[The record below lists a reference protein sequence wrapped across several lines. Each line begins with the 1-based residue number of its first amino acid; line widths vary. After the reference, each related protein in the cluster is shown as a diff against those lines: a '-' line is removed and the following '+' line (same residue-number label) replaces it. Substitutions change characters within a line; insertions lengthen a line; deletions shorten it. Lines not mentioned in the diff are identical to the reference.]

1 MGIRVQK
8 MDINSNEYWMQKA
21 LACAKK
27 AQDID
32 EVPVGAVIVKD
43 NKLIAQAFNQSITK
57 NDPCAH
63 AEILVLRKA
72 AKKLNNYR
80 LNGCKLYCTLEPC
93 MMCAGALVHA
103 RIDTLI
109 YATNDPKTGVIDSVA
124 DFLNSPFHNHK
135 IKVISNVLADESKFL
150 LTNFFRIKRK
160 NRRSE

>member
-1 MGIRVQK
+1 
-8 MDINSNEYWMQKA
+8 MDRCSNNHEYWMQKA
-21 LACAKK
+21 LTCAKK

-32 EVPVGAVIVKD
+32 EVPVGAIIIKD
-43 NKLIAQAFNQSITK
+43 NKLIAHAFNQSITN

-103 RIDTLI
+103 RIDSLI
-109 YATNDPKTGVIDSVA
+109 YATSDPKTGVIDSVA
-124 DFLNSPFHNHK
+124 DYLNAPFHNHK
-135 IKVISNVLADESKFL
+135 IKVISGVLANDAKDVLTKF
-150 LTNFFRIKRK
+150 FAQKRI
-160 NRRSE
+160 NRRY

>member
-1 MGIRVQK
+1 
-8 MDINSNEYWMQKA
+8 MDRCSNNHEYWMQKA
-21 LACAKK
+21 LTCAKK

-43 NKLIAQAFNQSITK
+43 NKLIAQAFNQSISK

-63 AEILVLRKA
+63 AEVLVLRKA

-80 LNGCKLYCTLEPC
+80 LNDCKLYCTLEPC

-103 RIDTLI
+103 RIDSLI

-124 DFLNSPFHNHK
+124 DYLNAPFHNHK
-135 IKVISNVLADESKFL
+135 IKVISGVLANDAKDILTKF
-150 LTNFFRIKRK
+150 FAQKRI
-160 NRRSE
+160 NRRC

>member
-1 MGIRVQK
+1 MK
-8 MDINSNEYWMQKA
+8 KA
-21 LACAKK
+21 LTCAKK

-43 NKLIAQAFNQSITK
+43 NKLIAQAFNQSISK

-93 MMCAGALVHA
+93 MMWAGALVHA

-109 YATNDPKTGVIDSVA
+109 YATSDPKTGVIDSVA
-124 DFLNSPFHNHK
+124 DYLNAPFHNHK
-135 IKVISNVLADESKFL
+135 IKVISGVLANDAKEM
-150 LTNFFRIKRK
+150 LTNFFAKKRI
-160 NRRSE
+160 NRRC